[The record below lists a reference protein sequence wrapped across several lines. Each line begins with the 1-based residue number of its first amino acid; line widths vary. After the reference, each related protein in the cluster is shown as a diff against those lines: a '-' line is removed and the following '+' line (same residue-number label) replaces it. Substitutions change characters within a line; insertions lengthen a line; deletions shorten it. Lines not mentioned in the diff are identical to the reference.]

1 MSADKPPVATCFCGT
16 SIKARRSS
24 WERPEIRSG
33 QLGDDQHC
41 LTNLPESGQIRRV
54 GGAQLK
60 VKGEEGAG
68 GGQLRLR
75 LRGEERIE
83 QNGLNW

>member
-1 MSADKPPVATCFCGT
+1 MSADKPPVATCLC
-16 SIKARRSS
+16 IKARRSS

-41 LTNLPESGQIRRV
+41 LTILPESGQIRRV
-54 GGAQLK
+54 GGAKLK

-75 LRGEERIE
+75 GEKKRVE